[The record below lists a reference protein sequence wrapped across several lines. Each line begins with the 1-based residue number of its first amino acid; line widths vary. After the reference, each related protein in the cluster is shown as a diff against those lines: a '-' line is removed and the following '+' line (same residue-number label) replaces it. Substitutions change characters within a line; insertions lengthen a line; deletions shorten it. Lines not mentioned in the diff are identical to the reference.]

1 MESKFDFFERV
12 KIVNPLNSNKLKFKE
27 KLAVIFGKS
36 QDDKGL
42 WYYQVKVENFDEG
55 WYFLENELESLGT
68 FSKRENYY
76 SGESI
81 RVGVTKDGEGYIID
95 DNK

>member
-1 MESKFDFFERV
+1 MKSKFDFFERV
-12 KIVNPLNSNKLKFKE
+12 KIVNPLNPNKLKFKE
-27 KLAVIFGKS
+27 KLDVIFGKS

-42 WYYQVKVENFDEG
+42 WHYQIKIENIDEG

-68 FSKRENYY
+68 FAKREDFY

-81 RVGVTKDGEGYIID
+81 RVGVTK
-95 DNK
+95 NVTVW